1 MFSKYSKLTIN
12 HTALKSKYSKICQT
26 VLNNFII
33 GGSVGIFILKLFY
46 AYRGITEI
54 SNHIG
59 TDFQHGRKDMQI

>member
-12 HTALKSKYSKICQT
+12 HTALKSKYSQT